1 MHIELPDDHCDA
13 HTGAAMRINF
23 GVSLTGSLC
32 LGFAGLICSCTT
44 APRETVELSEI
55 VGEQIV
61 ELQRSHEQFVSLYF
75 DSLRED
81 VDEFIRDRW
90 IPTFYRNIVSGEGA
104 GGAEF
109 REQLDIAYI
118 LATLDW
124 PATISVSEIDD
135 PDVRRAVR
143 AAIDGIVEEQSASL
157 GGVLVDFAKA
167 AQIEINKRRASLM
180 EPIDKQEALILAELR
195 ATYADVQRGHATIEA
210 YLGSVVDVVEQ
221 QDQIASKLAGEGARQ
236 RLLEHAAELSE
247 QAASA
252 LEREEDALDAIDR
265 FHKILGVDDN

>member
-1 MHIELPDDHCDA
+1 
-13 HTGAAMRINF
+13 MRINL
-23 GVSLTGSLC
+23 SITSSLC
-32 LGFAGLICSCTT
+32 IGFSALFCGCAS

-61 ELQRSHEQFVSLYF
+61 ELQQSHEQFVSLYF
-75 DSLRED
+75 DSLRKD

-90 IPTFYRNIVSGEGA
+90 IPTFYGNIVSGQGA

-109 REQLDIAYI
+109 RAQLDIAYK

-124 PATISVSEIDD
+124 PAAISVDEIDD
-135 PDVRRAVR
+135 PDVRSAVR

-157 GGVLVDFAKA
+157 GGVLVDFANA

-180 EPIDKQEALILAELR
+180 EPIDRQEALILGELR

-221 QDQIASKLAGEGARQ
+221 QDQITAKLAGEGTRQ
-236 RLLEHAAELSE
+236 ELLKRAAKLSE
-247 QAASA
+247 QAANVLKREDDA
-252 LEREEDALDAIDR
+252 LEAIDQ
-265 FHKILGVDDN
+265 FHEIIGLGEE

>member
-1 MHIELPDDHCDA
+1 
-13 HTGAAMRINF
+13 MRTNF
-23 GVSLTGSLC
+23 IITSSLC
-32 LGFAGLICSCTT
+32 VSSSILICGCTT

-75 DSLRED
+75 DSLRKD

-90 IPTFYRNIVSGEGA
+90 IPTFYGNIVSGQGA

-109 REQLDIAYI
+109 REQLDIAYK

-124 PATISVSEIDD
+124 PAAISVDEIDD
-135 PDVRRAVR
+135 PDVRSAVR
-143 AAIDGIVEEQSASL
+143 AAIDGIIEEQSASL
-157 GGVLVDFAKA
+157 GGVLVDFANA

-180 EPIDKQEALILAELR
+180 EPIDKQEALILSELR

-221 QDQIASKLAGEGARQ
+221 QDQITLKLAGEGTRQ
-236 RLLEHAAELSE
+236 QLLERAAKLSE
-247 QAASA
+247 EAANI
-252 LEREEDALDAIDR
+252 LKREDDAFDAIDQ
-265 FHKILGVDDN
+265 FHQILGIEDE